1 MLGRFEFVGW
11 GEPTPSFVGFRCT
24 QPNLRFAGVI
34 AKCETQQRPISEP
47 SLKSFYFD

>member
-1 MLGRFEFVGW
+1 MLGRFAFVGW